1 MSNKRINI
9 ISFAIAF
16 AFHSACF
23 LFYRIPPLESQAQ
36 LPSTAINLSLLSIPA
51 KNTDARQ
58 EKAPSEPEKT
68 NPLPAPVKKKTPPKK
83 EKVKHQTI
91 QPTKDKN
98 LLQKTIDETGQDSQ
112 QKSSQASASKISSY
126 LAIIRAQIEQN
137 KHYPRFSKKQN
148 HEGTSLIKLHIA
160 KDGSVL
166 QVTMLSSS
174 GYEPLDKATL
184 DAVNKSSPFPA
195 PSDYE
200 LGELSL
206 EIPVCYMLN

>member
-1 MSNKRINI
+1 MSNKQINI

-23 LFYRIPPLESQAQ
+23 LLYRIPPLESQAQ

-58 EKAPSEPEKT
+58 QKAPCQPEKT

-83 EKVKHQTI
+83 DNVKHQTI
-91 QPTKDKN
+91 QPMNDKN
-98 LLQKTIDETGQDSQ
+98 LFQKVTEETGTGSQ
-112 QKSSQASASKISSY
+112 QKSSQASSSKISSY
-126 LAIIRAQIEQN
+126 LALIRAQIEHN

-166 QVTMLSSS
+166 HVTMLSSS
-174 GYEPLDKATL
+174 GYTALDKATL
-184 DAVNKSSPFPA
+184 DAVNKSMPFPA

-200 LGELSL
+200 LDELSL
-206 EIPVCYMLN
+206 EIPVCYLLH

>member
-1 MSNKRINI
+1 MSNKQINI

-23 LFYRIPPLESQAQ
+23 LLYRIPPLESQAQ
-36 LPSTAINLSLLSIPA
+36 IPSAAINLSLVSIPA
-51 KNTDARQ
+51 KNTDTPQ
-58 EKAPSEPEKT
+58 QKTPSEPEKT
-68 NPLPAPVKKKTPPKK
+68 NPLPAPVKKKTPVKK
-83 EKVKHQTI
+83 EKVKHRTI
-91 QPTKDKN
+91 QPTKDKK
-98 LLQKTIDETGQDSQ
+98 LLQKTTDETGENPRQT
-112 QKSSQASASKISSY
+112 SSQASASKISSY

-166 QVTMLSSS
+166 QITMLSSS

-184 DAVNKSSPFPA
+184 DAVKKSSPFPA
-195 PSDYE
+195 PSDYK